1 MNINGNNGKYNLKQ
15 VWRRKLKEITKKRI
29 KIIGWV
35 LFYIYILLLSYFL
48 FFSERYGRDLV
59 TQQYNLHLFKEIKRF
74 IKYREQIGFEGFI
87 VNIFGNVIAFMPY
100 GFLLPLLNKV
110 YRKFYIIVILSFIF
124 SLVIETA
131 QLLLKVGVFDVD
143 DILMNSL
150 GGILG
155 YLIFWLIHSIF
166 KSKEHR

>member
-1 MNINGNNGKYNLKQ
+1 
-15 VWRRKLKEITKKRI
+15 
-29 KIIGWV
+29 
-35 LFYIYILLLSYFL
+35 L

-59 TQQYNLHLFKEIKRF
+59 TQQYNLQLFKEIKRF
-74 IKYREQIGFEGFI
+74 IKYREQIGWEGFI

-100 GFLLPLLNKV
+100 GFLLPLLNRA
-110 YRKFYIIVILSFIF
+110 YRKFYIIAILSIIF
-124 SLVIETA
+124 SLLIEAA

-155 YLIFWLIHSIF
+155 YLVFLISHSIY
-166 KSKEHR
+166 KGMEVRR

>member
-1 MNINGNNGKYNLKQ
+1 MKDINK
-15 VWRRKLKEITKKRI
+15 RRF
-29 KIIGWV
+29 KIIGWI

-74 IKYREQIGFEGFI
+74 IKYREQIGLEGFI
-87 VNIFGNVIAFMPY
+87 ANIFGNVIAFMPY
-100 GFLLPLLNKV
+100 GFFLPLLNKA
-110 YRKFYIIVILSFIF
+110 YRKFYIIVILSIIF
-124 SLVIETA
+124 SLIIETA

-155 YLIFWLIHSIF
+155 YLVFLIAHSIY
-166 KSKEHR
+166 KGMEERR

>member
-1 MNINGNNGKYNLKQ
+1 MEIIRKKI
-15 VWRRKLKEITKKRI
+15 WRTKLKEIDKKRI
-29 KIIGWV
+29 VIVGRV

-48 FFSERYGRDLV
+48 FISERYGRDLI
-59 TQQYNLHLFKEIKRF
+59 TEQYNLKLFKEIKRF
-74 IKYREQIGFEGFI
+74 INYREQIGLEGFI

-100 GFLLPLLNKV
+100 GFLLPILNRT
-110 YRKFYIIVILSFIF
+110 YRKFYVIVILSLLF
-124 SLVIETA
+124 SLVIETS

-155 YLIFWLIHSIF
+155 YLVFLIVNIIYRRME
-166 KSKEHR
+166 KRK

>member
-1 MNINGNNGKYNLKQ
+1 M
-15 VWRRKLKEITKKRI
+15 KEIDKKRI
-29 KIIGWV
+29 VIVGRV

-48 FFSERYGRDLV
+48 FISERYGRDLI
-59 TQQYNLHLFKEIKRF
+59 TEQYNLKLFKEIKRF
-74 IKYREQIGFEGFI
+74 INYREQIGLEGFI

-100 GFLLPLLNKV
+100 GFLLPILNRT
-110 YRKFYIIVILSFIF
+110 YRKFYVIVILSLLF
-124 SLVIETA
+124 SLVIETS

-155 YLIFWLIHSIF
+155 YLVFLIVNIIYRRME
-166 KSKEHR
+166 KRK

>member
-1 MNINGNNGKYNLKQ
+1 MKDIY
-15 VWRRKLKEITKKRI
+15 KKRI
-29 KIIGWV
+29 KILVWI

-59 TQQYNLHLFKEIKRF
+59 TQQYNLQLFKEIKRF
-74 IKYREQIGFEGFI
+74 IKYREQIGWEGFI

-100 GFLLPLLNKV
+100 GFLLPLLNRA
-110 YRKFYIIVILSFIF
+110 YRKFYIIAILSIIF
-124 SLVIETA
+124 SLLIEAA

-155 YLIFWLIHSIF
+155 YLVFLISHSIY
-166 KSKEHR
+166 KGMEVRR